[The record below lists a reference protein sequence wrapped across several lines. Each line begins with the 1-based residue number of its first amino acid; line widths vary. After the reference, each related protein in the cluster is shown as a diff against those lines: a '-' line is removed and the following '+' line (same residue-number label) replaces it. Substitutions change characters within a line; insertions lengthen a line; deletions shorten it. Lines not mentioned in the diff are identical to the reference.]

1 MASNVHDELAPFIIS
16 NIPQLQDALIEGCGS
31 YGAVYTVHVNDAPYI
46 AKKIHKAL
54 VDQVSF
60 TERRTM
66 QEKFRR
72 EAVILSKLT
81 HPNVVHFV
89 GVHYGRDKY
98 DLTLL
103 MEQLDRDLHDLLDKE
118 PKIALSIKLS
128 ILLDVSYGL
137 LYLHSQ
143 QPPVVH
149 RDLTARNILLTAN
162 GLTAKIADLGVAK
175 LLDAHALRASQ
186 HTMVPGQV
194 NYMPSEALKKGAD
207 CSPKI
212 DIFSFGHLALFTT
225 TQKFPVLDELVG
237 QLLIESEQNG
247 VRQIEKRKESLDL
260 VGTSHCLY
268 PLIHQCLRDHAD
280 ARPTALELNRKM
292 KELSTAEPKGL
303 LDVAKLCNVR
313 RLLRLH

>member
-16 NIPQLQDALIEGCGS
+16 NIPQLQDVISRALIEGCGS
-31 YGAVYTVHVNDAPYI
+31 YGAVYTVPVNGAPCI

-103 MEQLDRDLHDLLDKE
+103 MEQLDRDLDDFLNKE
-118 PKIALSIKLS
+118 PNIALSIKLS

-149 RDLTARNILLTAN
+149 RDLTARNILLTSN

-194 NYMPSEALKKGAD
+194 NYMPSEALKRDAD

-212 DIFSFGHLALFTT
+212 DIFSFGHLALYTA
-225 TQKFPVLDELVG
+225 TQKFP
-237 QLLIESEQNG
+237 
-247 VRQIEKRKESLDL
+247 
-260 VGTSHCLY
+260 
-268 PLIHQCLRDHAD
+268 
-280 ARPTALELNRKM
+280 
-292 KELSTAEPKGL
+292 
-303 LDVAKLCNVR
+303 
-313 RLLRLH
+313 